1 MNRLRRLTFLAG
13 STLAV
18 ALGAAGAALAQPGAA
33 APPPPLP
40 AGLEPVPEAGG
51 DPDLEPQV
59 TITRRQTE
67 TIEEARIAGR
77 LVWIKVTPLHGKP
90 YFLIPDANGYAF
102 IRRDSLDT
110 GLKVPL
116 WELLT
121 F

>member
-1 MNRLRRLTFLAG
+1 MNRLRSLTFLAG
-13 STLAV
+13 STLAI
-18 ALGAAGAALAQPGAA
+18 ALGATGAALAQPGPAA
-33 APPPPLP
+33 QPPPVP

-67 TIEEARIAGR
+67 TIEEARVGGR

-90 YFLIPDANGYAF
+90 YFLVPDAGGYAF
-102 IRRDSLDT
+102 VRRDSLET